1 MAFGPLHQVLLP
13 PNEPAAGG
21 EEQNHRNRD
30 PFAVFLAE
38 IVQAVAAQILVD
50 LAEKCFID
58 IGGLRQ
64 RRTSVR
70 VIGNAH
76 AGRFLSHPR

>member
-1 MAFGPLHQVLLP
+1 MAFGPLHLMLLP

-21 EEQNHRNRD
+21 EEQNHRNAD
-30 PFAVFLAE
+30 PIAVLLAE
-38 IVQAVAAQILVD
+38 VAQLVATQILVD
-50 LAEKCFID
+50 LAEKSLID

-76 AGRFLSHPR
+76 AGRFLSHRG